1 MAETKSEI
9 FPVGLRLSGLRCLL
23 VGSGDGVER
32 RAKAFVEAG
41 ARLRVA
47 SPEPP
52 PGLRRL
58 AADGVLALAM
68 RGFEEQDLED
78 VWLAVL
84 SDSNSELASHMA
96 TCAAKYR
103 VFFCAVD
110 QPEHST
116 FWHPAIARSGS
127 VVVAVSTSGKAPA
140 LSRRLRE
147 EFERVLTEAAL
158 DPFVDGLEALRSR
171 TPSAERGAVLG
182 QAVAAVRLA
191 GSLELPETPSDQ
203 DPASPGAAEKLDD

>member
-1 MAETKSEI
+1 MKSEI

-23 VGSGDGVER
+23 VGSGDEAER
-32 RAKAFVEAG
+32 RAKAFVDAG

-47 SPEPP
+47 SVDPP

-58 AADGVLALAM
+58 AADGALALAM

-84 SDSNSELASHMA
+84 SDSDPELAVRMGES
-96 TCAAKYR
+96 AAKQR

-116 FWHPAIARSGS
+116 FWHPAIARSGP
-127 VVVAVSTSGKAPA
+127 VVVAISTSGAAPA

-147 EFERVLTEAAL
+147 ELERVLGESPLAA
-158 DPFVDGLEALRSR
+158 FVEGLAALRSR
-171 TPSAERGAVLG
+171 TPSAERSAVLG
-182 QAVAAVRLA
+182 GAVAAVRFT
-191 GSLELPETPSDQ
+191 GSLVLPEPSATEATEAP
-203 DPASPGAAEKLDD
+203 PAEQA